1 MTYLMRGDLFTVQTT
16 ALSQACGS
24 NAEMGHDALLDA
36 CMHMQLT
43 QSQMIWPGLVVVV
56 SVLTFNRTGNALRD
70 ALAE

>member
-1 MTYLMRGDLFTVQTT
+1 
-16 ALSQACGS
+16 
-24 NAEMGHDALLDA
+24 MGHDALLDA